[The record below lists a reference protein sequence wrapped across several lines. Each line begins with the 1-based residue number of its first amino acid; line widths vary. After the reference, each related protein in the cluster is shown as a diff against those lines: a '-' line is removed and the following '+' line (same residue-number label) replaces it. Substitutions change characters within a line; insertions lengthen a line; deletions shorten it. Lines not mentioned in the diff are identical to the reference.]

1 MRQNIENA
9 VINIIA
15 KHKKL
20 APSAITNDALLVDL
34 GLSSLDAITI
44 MYDLEEKFD
53 VEVPNETL
61 VELRSVHDIIEGI
74 ASLTSGKG

>member
-20 APSAITNDALLVDL
+20 DPSVITNDALLVDL
-34 GLSSLDAITI
+34 GLTSLDAITI

-53 VEVPNETL
+53 VEVTDETL
-61 VELRSVHDIIEGI
+61 LELRSVHDIIEGV
-74 ASLTSGKG
+74 AGLTSGKE

>member
-9 VINIIA
+9 VIKIIA
-15 KHKKL
+15 RHKKL
-20 APSAITNDALLVDL
+20 DLAAITSGSSLVDL

-44 MYDLEEKFD
+44 VYDLEEQFD

-61 VELRSVHDIIEGI
+61 TQLRTVCDIVDGV
-74 ASLTSGKG
+74 ARLTSESD